1 MATAAAKKLIQDI
14 KSGTLDSDLDSIKQA
29 VEERIKLS
37 RAGRTLKDFPIGA
50 KIRLNEKVSPQYMIG
65 KTGTVVGHKL
75 KKVVITIDKPEGRFG
90 DAKQSVCPVDLL
102 DLVKSK

>member
-1 MATAAAKKLIQDI
+1 MATATTKKLIQDI
-14 KSGTLDSDLDSIKQA
+14 GSGTLDIDLDSIKQA

-37 RAGRTLKDFPIGA
+37 RTGRTLKDFPIGA
-50 KIRLNEKVSPQYMIG
+50 KIRLNERVSPKYMVG

-90 DAKQSVCPVDLL
+90 DVKQSVCPVDLL
-102 DLVKSK
+102 DLIKSK